1 MTSMIKRVLTTFITL
16 PVLFCLI
23 FFLPHYGYLALSI
36 LAVLTTIAAA
46 SEVHGLF
53 AKAEVH
59 LPKAVI
65 FLVGLMPVAQW
76 LVNVRAM
83 PLPLVDIALIAL
95 ALIFFS
101 AEIIA
106 GKKDSFARSLL
117 RIAAMA
123 FIIIYP
129 GLLITY
135 IQRLTAMVDA
145 TTILLLFFILIFG
158 NDVFAFVFG
167 MWLGKNNRGVVA
179 VSPNKSIAG
188 FIGGTLSAMVL
199 GLLYTMFVGNLGSYI
214 SIPASLILSFATATA
229 ANIGDLIESAFK
241 RSVDVKDSG
250 HLIPGRGGLLDSIDS
265 MLVGAPVF
273 YLILTLL

>member
-1 MTSMIKRVLTTFITL
+1 
-16 PVLFCLI
+16 
-23 FFLPHYGYLALSI
+23 
-36 LAVLTTIAAA
+36 
-46 SEVHGLF
+46 
-53 AKAEVH
+53 
-59 LPKAVI
+59 
-65 FLVGLMPVAQW
+65 
-76 LVNVRAM
+76 VRAM